1 VTEREEANM
10 GADATAETFGA
21 LVQEGNVLVDVWGPN
36 CAPCLALM
44 PSIEEM
50 AERHRGRLRLVKV
63 NAPENRG
70 ICRELRVFGL
80 PTYVLFRD
88 GEEVSR
94 LSGDP
99 SLEEIEAAVETMM
112 GGEQ

>member
-1 VTEREEANM
+1 MA
-10 GADATAETFGA
+10 ADATAETFAA
-21 LVQEGNVLVDVWGPN
+21 LVEEGNVLVDVWGPR

-44 PSIEEM
+44 PSIEAL

-70 ICRELRVFGL
+70 ICRDLRVFGL

-88 GEEVSR
+88 GEEVRR

-99 SLEEIEAAVETMM
+99 SLEEIAAAVESML
-112 GGEQ
+112 GGEG

>member
-1 VTEREEANM
+1 MTEREEANM
-10 GADATAETFGA
+10 GVDATAETFGA
-21 LVQEGNVLVDVWGPN
+21 LVQDGNVLVDVWGPN

-44 PSIEEM
+44 PSIEAL

-99 SLEEIEAAVETMM
+99 SLEEIEAAVETMV

>member
-1 VTEREEANM
+1 VTEREDADIR
-10 GADATAETFGA
+10 ADATAETFGA
-21 LVQEGNVLVDVWGPN
+21 LVERGNVLVDFWGPK
-36 CAPCLALM
+36 CAPCLSLM
-44 PSIEEM
+44 PSIEAL

-88 GEEVSR
+88 GAEVAR

-99 SLEEIEAAVETMM
+99 SLEEVAAAVETMM
-112 GGEQ
+112 GGEE

>member
-1 VTEREEANM
+1 MTEREEAVM
-10 GADATAETFGA
+10 GADATEETFEA
-21 LVQEGNVLVDVWGPN
+21 LVKEGNVLVDFWGPA

-44 PSIEEM
+44 PSIEAL
-50 AERHRGRLRLVKV
+50 AERHGGRLRLVKV

-70 ICRELRVFGL
+70 ICRDLRVFGL

-88 GEEVSR
+88 GEEVRR

-99 SLEEIEAAVETMM
+99 SLEEIATAVDTMV
-112 GGEQ
+112 GGEE

>member
-80 PTYVLFRD
+80 PTYVQFRD

-99 SLEEIEAAVETMM
+99 SLEEIEAAVETML
-112 GGEQ
+112 GGEK

>member
-1 VTEREEANM
+1 MTEREEADM
-10 GADATAETFGA
+10 EADATAENFGA
-21 LVQEGNVLVDVWGPN
+21 LVREGSVLVDVWGPN

-44 PSIEEM
+44 PSIEAL
-50 AERHRGRLRLVKV
+50 AERHGGRLRLVKV

-99 SLEEIEAAVETMM
+99 SLEEIEAAVETML
-112 GGEQ
+112 GGDE